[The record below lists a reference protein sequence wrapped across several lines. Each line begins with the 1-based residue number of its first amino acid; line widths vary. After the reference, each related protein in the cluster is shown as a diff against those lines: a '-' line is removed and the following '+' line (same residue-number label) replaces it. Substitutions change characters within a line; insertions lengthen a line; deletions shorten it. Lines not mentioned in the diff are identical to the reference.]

1 MNAIIDWLL
10 GSTAAPGGRVPWQ
23 IDLLAPMIAIDL
35 IVAASFL
42 GALLAIVWFLRR
54 RPDLFR
60 DHQLFAWLL
69 AAFVVSV
76 AFSLIVDIISIF
88 RPLYG
93 VQVVIKIAAALLF
106 AATVLVGWP
115 LLPALARTPSSR
127 QVRDANDRL
136 RQEVA
141 SHEATLRELE
151 FARFDL
157 EERVVERT
165 NELDLVTARFRTALR
180 GSKVHVFSQ
189 DKALRYTAVS
199 DPMFGLEVDDII
211 GRVDEDIVPAENRA
225 EIIALK
231 HSVLE
236 SGQAKDA
243 EISVGNGA
251 MMRWYDFHIEPLQGA
266 SGNVIG
272 LTCAAVDIT
281 ERKEGEAHLRLL
293 MRELTHR
300 SKNLLAVVQA
310 MARQTARH
318 AGSIDTFLDQFSAR
332 LQAVATSHDLLIQ
345 ESWYGVSLSELVR
358 SQLGHYLNRG
368 GSQVS
373 IDGQAVILKPEVAQN
388 LGLAL
393 HELAT
398 NAAKYGALSVPSG
411 KVSINWQRLAQ
422 PKGEGVQ
429 IVWAESGGPSVSP
442 PERRGFGSL
451 VIERN
456 LSRSL
461 EAQVDL
467 AFAPDGVK
475 CRIVIPE
482 SQLSAAR

>member
-1 MNAIIDWLL
+1 MNAVIDWLKGTL
-10 GSTAAPGGRVPWQ
+10 THAGHLPGSIHV
-23 IDLLAPMIAIDL
+23 LAPQVAADL
-35 IVAASFL
+35 IIAGSFL
-42 GALLAIVWFLRR
+42 AALWAVVWFLRR
-54 RPDLFR
+54 RPDLVR

-69 AAFVVSV
+69 AAFILAAALSSV
-76 AFSLIVDIISIF
+76 VDIVTIF
-88 RPLYG
+88 QPLP
-93 VQVVIKIAAALLF
+93 VVPVVTKIAAALLF
-106 AATVLVGWP
+106 AAVVVVGWP

-127 QVRDANDRL
+127 QVRHANERL

-141 SHEATLRELE
+141 AHEATLRELE
-151 FARFDL
+151 VARCDL
-157 EERVVERT
+157 EERVAERT
-165 NELDLVTARFRTALR
+165 HELGLVTARFRTALR

-189 DKALRYTAVS
+189 DKDLRYTTVS
-199 DPMFGLEVDDII
+199 DPMFGLEVDDIV
-211 GRVDEDIVPAENRA
+211 GRVDEDILPSENRA

-231 HSVLE
+231 RSVLD

-243 EISVGNGA
+243 EISIGNGA
-251 MMRWYDFHIEPLQGA
+251 MMRWFDFHIEPLHGA
-266 SGNVIG
+266 GGGVVG

-318 AGSIDTFLDQFSAR
+318 AGSIDSFLDQFSAR

-345 ESWYGVSLSELVR
+345 ESWYGVSLAELVR
-358 SQLGHYLNRG
+358 SQLGHYLNRS

-398 NAAKYGALSVPSG
+398 NAAKYGALSVPTG

-456 LSRSL
+456 LARSL

-467 AFAPDGVK
+467 AFAPDGVT